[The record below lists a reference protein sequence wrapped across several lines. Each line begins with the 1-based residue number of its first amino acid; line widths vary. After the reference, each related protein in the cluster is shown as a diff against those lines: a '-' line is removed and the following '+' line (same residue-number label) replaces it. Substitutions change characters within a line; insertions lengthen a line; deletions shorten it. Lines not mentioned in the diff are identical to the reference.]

1 MSSNII
7 TSCFTIDYDFVP
19 FLSQFKPVNSQHLID
34 AFAFVMNNVG
44 NTDFDFETAFR
55 TWELQAGYPMIHV
68 SYVPSRQFHVTQ
80 QRYFTNKN
88 QTLTTPSSW
97 YIPLNF
103 ATATVADFEDTYF
116 SHYYVN
122 NQDMIMIDVP
132 AQHNANDWFIFNK
145 QQLGYYRVNY
155 DQSNWNALAAFLSTA
170 NFNRIH
176 VLNRAQL
183 LDDLIN
189 FASGG
194 YVEYD
199 VVYNL
204 LSYLHRETEYT
215 PWFAADRF
223 ISTLYTT
230 FGPNNADLNVTLLAF
245 LSRYKNFDD
254 VFYSL
259 GSR

>member
-1 MSSNII
+1 
-7 TSCFTIDYDFVP
+7 
-19 FLSQFKPVNSQHLID
+19 
-34 AFAFVMNNVG
+34 
-44 NTDFDFETAFR
+44 
-55 TWELQAGYPMIHV
+55 
-68 SYVPSRQFHVTQ
+68 
-80 QRYFTNKN
+80 
-88 QTLTTPSSW
+88 
-97 YIPLNF
+97 
-103 ATATVADFEDTYF
+103 
-116 SHYYVN
+116 
-122 NQDMIMIDVP
+122 MIDVP